1 VARVKIF
8 PGDVEVKTGEQ
19 IIFNAIAFDQ
29 HDNAVGGLE
38 VKWDALDVGK
48 NQPLTISSPGAFV
61 SGVPGRFIITAE
73 IAGRREQVKVTVT
86 GEPRRPN
93 LKSRSEAAKSSR
105 ESRRVSSLRA
115 PVQGDQTRIAK
126 RSKQAGWRR
135 ARGQP
140 QVELCI
146 IECAKLSAE
155 QLASFA

>member
-29 HDNAVGGLE
+29 HDNAVGGHE

-73 IAGRREQVKVTVT
+73 IAGRREQVKVTVK
-86 GEPRRPN
+86 G
-93 LKSRSEAAKSSR
+93 
-105 ESRRVSSLRA
+105 V
-115 PVQGDQTRIAK
+115 
-126 RSKQAGWRR
+126 
-135 ARGQP
+135 
-140 QVELCI
+140 
-146 IECAKLSAE
+146 
-155 QLASFA
+155 